1 MVRNWRH
8 AESAAAWRAWR
19 AAARAWRAAAVAW
32 AHRRRRA
39 LLAGLACWA
48 TSAQNLRYANPIA
61 RFEHLVSTYQLQN
74 RFAFVHTH
82 VVSRLTQTQAD
93 GGQWLAL
100 AVAARA
106 KD

>member
-1 MVRNWRH
+1 MVRSEM
-8 AESAAAWRAWR
+8 AFLTGPSCAAS
-19 AAARAWRAAAVAW
+19 
-32 AHRRRRA
+32 
-39 LLAGLACWA
+39 LWA
-48 TSAQNLRYANPIA
+48 TL
-61 RFEHLVSTYQLQN
+61 
-74 RFAFVHTH
+74 AFVHTH

>member
-1 MVRNWRH
+1 MGQNPFRR
-8 AESAAAWRAWR
+8 SA
-19 AAARAWRAAAVAW
+19 
-32 AHRRRRA
+32 HPFP
-39 LLAGLACWA
+39 
-48 TSAQNLRYANPIA
+48 SHFPEHYANPIA